1 MVILSHDLCA
11 LAHQSL
17 HCVHEPKDRRV
28 KVNKRSE
35 PETKK
40 EGKEEKD
47 KKRKKIAEKRPEEQE
62 TKR

>member
-1 MVILSHDLCA
+1 MIYV
-11 LAHQSL
+11 HQSL

-47 KKRKKIAEKRPEEQE
+47 KKRKKIAEKRP
-62 TKR
+62 R